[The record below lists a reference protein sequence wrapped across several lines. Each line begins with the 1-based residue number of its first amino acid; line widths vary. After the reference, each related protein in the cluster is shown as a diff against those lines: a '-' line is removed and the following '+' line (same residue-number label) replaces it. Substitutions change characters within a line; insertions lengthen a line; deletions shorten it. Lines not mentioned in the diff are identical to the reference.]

1 MQYRHRR
8 GGSEGSHRGTVPV
21 LHAELGPRQCRHPRR
36 KALSRRLRSSAQR
49 PDRPLPLQGRD
60 QNSQGLRVGGD
71 QPWLDRLG
79 GPVRRSQ
86 ARWVS
91 SRGEPGNS
99 LAWCRHSGSLLHS
112 ELGRDERGSPEG
124 WGALT
129 TCPIRG
135 PNQDRRWRSCMPE
148 NTRRDFIKKVVVGTT
163 ALLAYPPSRILGA
176 NDRVRVA
183 MIGAGS
189 RGQELLQQL
198 RQISNAELVA
208 VADVWSRRFD
218 EARQI
223 SPGIRTFTDYRSV
236 LDLKDIDGII
246 VASPLHIHARH
257 FLDTLAAGK
266 DLYSE
271 KTLTWSVSEADQC
284 LAAAKNSN
292 RVVQI
297 GLQHESSGSLADAR
311 KWIKDGIVG
320 KVTQVESWMSRN
332 SPHGKGQWVR
342 QVPPDCTA
350 QNVNWK
356 AFLNGRPDREFDPF
370 KFINWRLYWEFSGG
384 NVTENMVHQIAW
396 IMTALD
402 LPEPSAAFMS
412 GGVFSE
418 KDGRQ
423 VPDTIVVTLEYPT
436 DTVVTWQSTF
446 SNSHYGLGE
455 RLLGSDGTIEH
466 VSGAT
471 DMVTG
476 KSAEGLRYYP
486 EKANRHDGTALTG
499 ETPNQNHMADWV
511 DCVRT
516 RKTPNASVEIGYRSA
531 IAAHMV
537 NTSYRRKQRVT
548 LEMAKSFQP
557 EF

>member
-1 MQYRHRR
+1 M
-8 GGSEGSHRGTVPV
+8 
-21 LHAELGPRQCRHPRR
+21 ANN
-36 KALSRRLRSSAQR
+36 SRREFIR
-49 PDRPLPLQGRD
+49 
-60 QNSQGLRVGGD
+60 
-71 QPWLDRLG
+71 
-79 GPVRRSQ
+79 Q
-86 ARWVS
+86 AAI
-91 SRGEPGNS
+91 GAAA
-99 LAWCRHSGSLLHS
+99 LA
-112 ELGRDERGSPEG
+112 
-124 WGALT
+124 
-129 TCPIRG
+129 
-135 PNQDRRWRSCMPE
+135 
-148 NTRRDFIKKVVVGTT
+148 
-163 ALLAYPPSRILGA
+163 AYPPSRVLGA
-176 NDRVRVA
+176 NDRVRVG
-183 MIGAGS
+183 MIGVGG
-189 RGQELLQQL
+189 RGQELLKQVLGVPDAQ
-198 RQISNAELVA
+198 LVA
-208 VADVWSRRFD
+208 IADVYTRSRD
-218 EARQI
+218 EAKQMA
-223 SPGIRTFTDYRSV
+223 PGIQTLHDHRRL
-236 LDLKDIDGII
+236 LDMKDIDAVI

-271 KTLTWSVSEADQC
+271 KTMTWSVPEAEEC
-284 LAAAKNSN
+284 LGAAKKSD

-320 KVTQVESWMSRN
+320 KITQVESWMSRN
-332 SPHGKGQWVR
+332 TPHGKGQWVR
-342 QVPPDCTA
+342 KVPADCTA

-402 LPEPSAAFMS
+402 LPEPSAAYMS

-423 VPDTIVVTLEYPT
+423 VPDTIVATLEYPA

-466 VSGAT
+466 ISGAT

-476 KSAEGLRYYP
+476 KSSEGIRYYP
-486 EKANRHDGTALTG
+486 EKANRHDGAALTG
-499 ETPNQNHMADWV
+499 ETPNQNHMANWV
-511 DCVRT
+511 DCART

-531 IAAHMV
+531 IAAHMA
-537 NTSYRRKQRVT
+537 NISYRRKQRVT
-548 LEMAKSFQP
+548 LEMAKSLQP